1 MSPGEKTASPR
12 AGKEDGLMWRKI
24 LGGIAGQFEF
34 YELFNRHAATT
45 LEGAKYLLDIC
56 NSFPNISLK
65 VSRVEELEHECDS
78 ITHMTV
84 DLLHRTFIT
93 PLDRDE
99 ILGLISKMDDVMD
112 SIDRAAKTM
121 LFFDLKSIPDKLKEM
136 IGVLNRAL
144 EQVVVAVQLI
154 PGFKHGEKLRELHKQ
169 IHSLEN
175 EGDQVHHAGIIELFR
190 ENQDKPLLVIKLKE
204 IYETVEQ
211 AIDDCED
218 IADIIENIVLEHF

>member
-1 MSPGEKTASPR
+1 
-12 AGKEDGLMWRKI
+12 MWRKL
-24 LGGIAGQFEF
+24 LGGMAGQYAF
-34 YELFNRHAATT
+34 YDLFNRHAATT
-45 LEGAKYLLDIC
+45 AEGARCLLAIC
-56 NSFPNISLK
+56 DDFPNISTK
-65 VSRVEELEHECDS
+65 VARVEELEHECDS

-84 DLLHRTFIT
+84 DMLHRTFIT

-99 ILGLISKMDDVMD
+99 VANLISKMDDVMD

-121 LFFDLKSIPDKLKEM
+121 LFFELKFIPEHLQEM
-136 IGVLNRAL
+136 IRVLNRAL
-144 EQVVVAVQLI
+144 EKVMVALQLI
-154 PGFKHGEKLRELHKQ
+154 PGFKHTEKLREIHKE

-175 EGDQVHHAGIIELFR
+175 EGDQIHHAGIIKLFR
-190 ENQDKPLLVIKLKE
+190 ENEDRPLLVIKLKE